1 MKNNTLLYT
10 TLFLILI
17 TLLVRWWVEEQFAQ
31 VERNEK
37 FIAKAINAQVS
48 EQEYAMIPVLD
59 SLSLFGQINISNTEQ
74 TPYPFYVFEKSKL
87 TVWSDFKFVPEYD
100 DVKGSYK
107 YNYIDKPYG
116 KFIVRKWVV
125 NYKKKTF
132 EIFSLITLY
141 RKYPINNLYIQSA
154 LNPAIGKKGRIEITS
169 FDSSLNGYIIKFNDT
184 PICKI
189 KLEKGYKP
197 AIVLPIIYID
207 FFLLVLQLLFYYAL
221 YRFTLRWNKLFE
233 VLLIVLGWAYFKMVF
248 PLMEGT
254 TVFAGVNLFD
264 PQYYAVSWFE
274 RSIADLLI
282 NSLFILLISF
292 RIGVWAKNK
301 RFLKL
306 LAYPSNRVVSAGILL
321 TFAFLTFWVINYPFF
336 QLRSIYDNSQVSIDI
351 SQSLQFGW
359 TRIITFAIV
368 ILVNISTFL
377 LYHTIVRHLLKFVAS
392 IKELIILLLLG
403 FLLYLPLSYGSNMP
417 FGHLAIINILVI
429 IALWYFDFTRSLNAT
444 TYKRFLYIVLF
455 FGMLSSINGV
465 VINRFET
472 QKKIRSLNSIIQKKL
487 APSDQFA
494 EFLLSTALT
503 DLSSD
508 QFIRSRFSSPFLSK
522 KAVVSKIRQVFL
534 NSYLNKFEQKIILYD
549 GRGKPLRRSGNNL
562 SLFKKLEGFGDPKT
576 KTEYTSVFR
585 INDEVHNF
593 SKHYIGYASITR
605 KNNVIGYVLVELIE
619 KQFAGS
625 LVYPSL
631 LVDNRFGLPITNETS
646 FAYYL
651 NGEMMNS
658 VGAIEFPVHINSN
671 SEPVWFKNGLVY
683 VAQSEKERLI
693 IASTPFSQFKIV
705 LSNFSFIWLITL
717 FPILVVWFGIPFIS
731 RSQVKSFSYTERII
745 WYLNLAFIIPLILVT
760 AVTFRLLSSS
770 FEAESNLTKTTLV
783 ERLSNQL
790 SSSLANYLANANAY
804 DNLAERL
811 ELLSDNT
818 ELDINLFDLNG
829 TLISSSQPSV
839 FNKKVLAPYINQ
851 YALNVI
857 KEKGKNH
864 LVLQESIDKLTY
876 RNSYVAAKS
885 EESGQMLGIISV
897 PFFSTNT
904 SLNSSKREAFNTI
917 LNVFVIV
924 LFVTMLATYFA
935 GKWLTRPLKLIG
947 DKLKATSFSEQT
959 EPINIQWSDELGMLI
974 KAYNQMLGK
983 LEQSK
988 VALRQSEKEKAWREA
1003 AQQVAHEIKNPLT
1016 PMKLALQRLANKLGK
1031 IESIPEEV
1039 SRPLQSVLDQV
1050 ETLNSIASSF
1060 SEFAKMPS
1068 PIVKRV
1074 EVQVVIKKTVELFSG
1089 DKELLIKL
1097 QLVDQEVYS
1106 MVDPELLSRILN
1118 NLLLNAKQ
1126 SIKPQQAYVEVLI
1139 ETQIDQQ
1146 LVISITD
1153 NGEGIMPE
1161 IMDKVFIPKF
1171 TTKEQGSGIG
1181 LAMTKYGVEN
1191 MQGKIYFSS
1200 EPNMGTTFIIE
1211 FPIID

>member
-1 MKNNTLLYT
+1 MKKNNLLYT

-17 TLLVRWWVEEQFAQ
+17 TLLVRWWVEKQFAQ
-31 VERNEK
+31 VKRNEK
-37 FIAKAINAQVS
+37 FIAKAVNTQVS

-59 SLSLFGQINISNTEQ
+59 SLSLFGQVNINDIEQ
-74 TPYPFYVFEKSKL
+74 TPYPFFIYESGRL
-87 TVWSDFKFVPEYD
+87 INWSDFKFVPEYD
-100 DVKGSYK
+100 DVKGTYR

-125 NYKKKTF
+125 NYRNKTF
-132 EIFSLITLY
+132 EVYSLITLF

-154 LNPAIGKKGRIEITS
+154 LNPEIGQKGRIEIS
-169 FDSSLNGYIIKFNDT
+169 SLDSSLDGHIIQFNDN

-189 KLEKGYKP
+189 KLESGYKP

-207 FFLLVLQLLFYYAL
+207 FLLLLLQLLFYYAL
-221 YRFTLRWNKLFE
+221 YRFVLKRNKAFE
-233 VLLIVLGWAYFKMVF
+233 VLLIVFGWAYFKIVF

-254 TVFAGVNLFD
+254 TVFAAVNLFD

-282 NSLFILLISF
+282 NSMFILLISF

-306 LAYPSNRVVSAGILL
+306 LMRPTNGFVSGGLL
-321 TFAFLTFWVINYPFF
+321 LVLTFLTFWVINYPFF

-368 ILVNISTFL
+368 ILLNVSTFL
-377 LYHTIVRHLLKFVAS
+377 LYHTIVRHLLKYVS
-392 IKELIILLLLG
+392 SLKKLIGLLILGLLL
-403 FLLYLPLSYGSNMP
+403 FLPLSYSANMP
-417 FGHLAIINILVI
+417 FAHLAMVNVLVI
-429 IALWYFDFTRSLNAT
+429 IALWYFDFTRSLNTT

-455 FGMLSSINGV
+455 FGMLSGVNGV

-472 QKKIRSLNSIIQKKL
+472 QKKIRSLNSIIHKKL
-487 APSDQFA
+487 ASSDQFA

-522 KAVVSKIRQVFL
+522 KTVISKIRQVFL
-534 NSYLNKFEQKIILYD
+534 NSYLNKYEQKIVLFD
-549 GRGKPLRRSGNNL
+549 SRGVPLKREES
-562 SLFKKLEGFGDPKT
+562 SATIFQILEGFGDPKS
-576 KTEYTSVFR
+576 KTEYPSVFR
-585 INDEVHNF
+585 INDKVHNF
-593 SKHYIGYASITR
+593 SKHYFGFAPIKR
-605 KNNVIGYVLVELIE
+605 KNATIGYVLVELIE
-619 KQFAGS
+619 KQFSGS

-631 LVDNRFGLPITNETS
+631 LVDNRFGLHITNETS

-651 NGEMMNS
+651 NGEMVNS
-658 VGAIEFPVHINSN
+658 LGAIEFPVHISPNSKQ
-671 SEPVWFKNGLVY
+671 VWFQNGLVY
-683 VAQSEKERLI
+683 VAQSVKKRLI
-693 IASTPFSQFKIV
+693 IASTPFNQYKII
-705 LSNFSFIWLITL
+705 LSNFSFIWLIIL
-717 FPILVVWFGIPFIS
+717 FPILVVWFGIPYIS
-731 RSQVKSFSYTERII
+731 KSEMKSFSYTERII
-745 WYLNLAFIIPLILVT
+745 WYLNLVFIIPLILVT
-760 AVTFRLLSSS
+760 AVTFRLLANS
-770 FEAESNLTKTTLV
+770 FEVESNLTKTTLV
-783 ERLSNQL
+783 ERLSNQI
-790 SSSLANYLANANAY
+790 SSSLAIFLADKNAY
-804 DNLAERL
+804 DELAERL

-818 ELDINLFDLNG
+818 ELDINLFDLEG
-829 TLISSSQPSV
+829 ALISSSQPSV

-864 LVLQESIDKLTY
+864 LVLQESIDKLMY
-876 RNSYVAAKS
+876 RNSYVAARS
-885 EESGQMLGIISV
+885 EETGQILGIISV

-904 SLNSSKREAFNTI
+904 SLNSSKRDAFNTI

-924 LFVTMLATYFA
+924 LFATMLATYFA

-988 VALRQSEKEKAWREA
+988 VALKQSEKEKAWREA

-1016 PMKLALQRLANKLGK
+1016 PMKLTLQRLANKLSK
-1031 IESIPEEV
+1031 IESIPKEV
-1039 SRPLQSVLDQV
+1039 TNPLQSVLDQV

-1068 PIVKRV
+1068 PVVKRV
-1074 EVQVVIKKTVELFSG
+1074 EVQAIIKKSIELFSG
-1089 DKELLIKL
+1089 EKELLIKL
-1097 QLVDQEVYS
+1097 QLVDKKVYS
-1106 MVDPELLSRILN
+1106 MVDPGLLSRMLN

-1126 SIKPQQAYVEVLI
+1126 SIKQHQEYVEVLI
-1139 ETQIDQQ
+1139 ETKASEK

-1171 TTKEQGSGIG
+1171 TTKEQGLGIG

-1191 MQGKIYFSS
+1191 MKGKIYFSS
-1200 EPNMGTTFIIE
+1200 VLNKGTTFTIE

>member
-1 MKNNTLLYT
+1 VKNNNLLYT
-10 TLFLILI
+10 TFFLIVL
-17 TLLVRWWVEEQFAQ
+17 TLLVRWWVEAQFAF
-31 VERNEK
+31 VERNEE
-37 FIAKAINAQVS
+37 FIANAINSEVS
-48 EQEYAMIPVLD
+48 DQEYAMIPVLD
-59 SLSLFGQINISNTEQ
+59 SLSLFGHVGITNKEQ
-74 TPYPFYVFEKSKL
+74 TPYPFFIYENEKL
-87 TVWSDFKFVPEYD
+87 IIWSDFKFVPEYV
-100 DVKGSYK
+100 DVQGESRYV
-107 YNYIDKPYG
+107 YIDKPYG

-125 NYKKKTF
+125 NYQKKTF
-132 EIFSLITLY
+132 EVFSLITLY
-141 RKYPINNLYIQSA
+141 RRYPINNLYIQSA
-154 LNPAIGKKGRIEITS
+154 LNPEIGQKGRIEIS
-169 FDSSLNGYIIKFNDT
+169 SLNSSLNGHIIQFNGI
-184 PICKI
+184 PVCKI

-197 AIVLPIIYID
+197 AIVMPIIYID
-207 FFLLVLQLLFYYAL
+207 FLLLLLQLLFYYAL
-221 YRFTLRWNKLFE
+221 YRFVLKRKKSLE
-233 VLLIVLGWAYFKMVF
+233 VVTILLGWAYFKIVL

-292 RIGVWAKNK
+292 RIGVWAKN
-301 RFLKL
+301 RHFLRL
-306 LAYPSNRVVSAGILL
+306 LSNPANKIISSGLL
-321 TFAFLTFWVINYPFF
+321 LGLVFLTFWVINYPFF

-368 ILVNISTFL
+368 ILVNVSTFL
-377 LYHTIVRHLLKFVAS
+377 LYHTIVRNLLKYVPDL
-392 IKELIILLLLG
+392 KRLMLLLL
-403 FLLYLPLSYGSNMP
+403 LALILYLPLSYGANMP
-417 FGHLAIINILVI
+417 FAHLAIINILAI
-429 IALWYFDFTRSLNAT
+429 IALWYFDFTKSLNTA

-455 FGMLSSINGV
+455 FGLLSSINGV
-465 VINRFET
+465 VINKFET
-472 QKKIRSLNSIIQKKL
+472 QKKISSLNSILSKKL
-487 APSDQFA
+487 AQSDQFA

-508 QFIRSRFSSPFLSK
+508 QFIRTRFSSPFLSK
-522 KAVVSKIRQVFL
+522 ETVISKIRQVFL
-534 NSYLNKFEQKIILYD
+534 NSYLNKYEQKITLYD
-549 GRGKPLRRSGNNL
+549 NKGQPLKGGRTLPTI
-562 SLFKKLEGFGDPKT
+562 FQKLKGLDGTKN
-576 KTEYTSVFR
+576 KTEYPLVFR

-593 SKHYIGYASITR
+593 SKHYLGYAIIKR
-605 KNNVIGYVLVELIE
+605 KSTTIGYVLVELIE
-619 KQFAGS
+619 KQFSGV

-646 FAYYL
+646 FAYYI
-651 NGEMMNS
+651 NGEMVNS
-658 VGAIEFPVHINSN
+658 VGAIEFPVHVNEEAEQI
-671 SEPVWFKNGLVY
+671 WFQNGLVY
-683 VAQSEKERLI
+683 VTQYDKGKLI
-693 IASTPFSQFKIV
+693 IASTPFNQRKII

-717 FPILVVWFGIPFIS
+717 LPILVVWFGIPFIS
-731 RSQVKSFSYTERII
+731 KSEIKSFSYTERII

-760 AVTFRLLSSS
+760 AVTFRLLSNS
-770 FEAESNLTKTTLV
+770 FEVESNLTKTTMV

-790 SSSLANYLANANAY
+790 SSTLANFLADKNTYNE
-804 DNLAERL
+804 LAERL

-829 TLISSSQPSV
+829 TLIISSQPSV

-876 RNSYVAAKS
+876 LNSYAAAKS
-885 EESGQMLGIISV
+885 EEAGQMLGIISV

-904 SLNSSKREAFNTI
+904 SLNLSKREAFNTI

-924 LFVTMLATYFA
+924 LFATMLATYFA

-959 EPINIQWSDELGMLI
+959 EPIAIQWSDELGMLI
-974 KAYNQMLGK
+974 KAYNQMLSK

-988 VALRQSEKEKAWREA
+988 EALKQSEKEKAWREA

-1016 PMKLALQRLANKLGK
+1016 PMKLTLQRLANKLNK
-1031 IESIPEEV
+1031 IETIPEEV
-1039 SRPLQSVLDQV
+1039 EIPLQSVLDQV

-1060 SEFAKMPS
+1060 SEFAKMPT
-1068 PIVKRV
+1068 PVVQRV
-1074 EVQVVIKKTVELFSG
+1074 EVHAIIKKTIELFSA
-1089 DKELLIKL
+1089 DKELAIKL
-1097 QLVDQEVYS
+1097 QLTNQKVYS
-1106 MVDPELLSRILN
+1106 MLDPELLSRMLN

-1126 SIKPQQAYVEVLI
+1126 SIQQNQEYVDVVI
-1139 ETQIDQQ
+1139 ETAVTEKLI
-1146 LVISITD
+1146 ISIID

-1171 TTKEQGSGIG
+1171 TTKEQGLGIG
-1181 LAMTKYGVEN
+1181 LAMTKHGVEN

-1200 EPNMGTTFIIE
+1200 ELNAGTTFTIE